1 MAQSETSGIS
11 EGLRIAIPAIIITIV
26 LYGITVASYA
36 GLVLTDSLGVLL
48 VISVLWTAFL
58 IIVMFLALANIVE
71 GPSISP

>member
-1 MAQSETSGIS
+1 MDQSETSGIS

-36 GLVLTDSLGVLL
+36 GLVLTNSLGVLL
-48 VISVLWTAFL
+48 AISVLWTALL
-58 IIVMFLALANIVE
+58 IIVMLLALADIVE